1 MEERLDDLDRFPHP
15 HLAVD
20 VALLT
25 LHERALHAL
34 VLRRTEAPFAGAL
47 ALPGGFV
54 RIDETLPAAAARV
67 LADKCRLEDVFLEQL
82 FTFGDVRRDPRGRVV
97 SVAYYAL
104 VPAERLLAVL
114 GDGQQRVLGRLDVP
128 WKGITGGAVQVLDG
142 NGKPQR
148 LAFDHAEILGTTV
161 QRLRGKI
168 DYAPVGFELLP
179 QAFTLL
185 DLLEVHQAVQGKE
198 LNKDSFRRRMLASG
212 LLAAT
217 GRLRSDGA
225 WRPAALYR
233 FRQPKAGKNPTSK
246 NPTSRNQGKKS

>member
-1 MEERLDDLDRFPHP
+1 MQERFEDLDRFPHP

-25 LHERALHAL
+25 LHRGALHAL
-34 VLRRTEAPFAGAL
+34 LLRRGMAPFAGAL
-47 ALPGGFV
+47 SLPGGFV
-54 RIDETLPAAAARV
+54 HIDEALPAAAARV
-67 LADKCRLEDVFLEQL
+67 LREKCHLQDVFVEQL
-82 FTFGDVRRDPRGRVV
+82 FTFGEPRRDPRGRVV

-104 VPAERLLAVL
+104 VPAARLLATL
-114 GDGQQRVLGRLDVP
+114 GDGGELTLQRVRVP
-128 WKGITGGAVQVLDG
+128 WDGITGGPVDVLDE
-142 NGKPQR
+142 NGKTRR
-148 LAFDHAEILGTTV
+148 LAFDHAAILGTTV

-179 QAFTLL
+179 PEFTLL
-185 DLLEVHQAVQGKE
+185 ELLEVHRGVLGKE

-225 WRPAALYR
+225 WRPAELYR
-233 FRQPKAGKNPTSK
+233 FRDAAGPKRGKARRT
-246 NPTSRNQGKKS
+246 KS

>member
-34 VLRRTEAPFAGAL
+34 VLRRTEAPFAGAF

-67 LADKCRLEDVFLEQL
+67 LAGKCRLEDVFLEQL
-82 FTFGDVRRDPRGRVV
+82 FTFGDLRRDPRGRVV

-104 VPAERLLAVL
+104 VPAARLLALL
-114 GDGQQRVLGRLDVP
+114 GEGGELSLHRVQVP
-128 WKGITGGAVQVLDG
+128 WSGTAGGAVQLVDAAG
-142 NGKPQR
+142 RVQR

-179 QAFTLL
+179 QQFTLL

-233 FRQPKAGKNPTSK
+233 FRQPKAGKNPTI
-246 NPTSRNQGKKS
+246 RNQGKTS